1 MNGRYLYIYA
11 HVNCCRMLE
20 TAEERVKLF
29 KSGFTDKKIEMLYI
43 KYNNIKI
50 VLTSTIY
57 ELIEID

>member
-1 MNGRYLYIYA
+1 
-11 HVNCCRMLE
+11 MLE

-29 KSGFTDKKIEMLYI
+29 KSGFTGKKIETIYI
-43 KYNNIKI
+43 KCNNIKV